1 MSAPGV
7 RGQARGPVLS
17 RCCSRRGGMLGPG
30 RGRAGPGWT
39 SRGSCGARCGEE
51 PVCGAGASP
60 PCAGLEGLCWH
71 SPREEPGLWLPG
83 KPRYRGDPEAVP
95 AGSPGP

>member
-17 RCCSRRGGMLGPG
+17 RCCSRGLDGEGCSARLGGP
-30 RGRAGPGWT
+30 AGQERILPVRDGGAVLALAP
-39 SRGSCGARCGEE
+39 RGARA
-51 PVCGAGASP
+51 V
-60 PCAGLEGLCWH
+60 
-71 SPREEPGLWLPG
+71 LPG

-95 AGSPGP
+95 GRSPGP